1 MASYTDRAA
10 ELLRLDRRSSDFRSK
25 LDSYLGKVGIK
36 TLDSDNDIRKIQGWI
51 QDNPLPG
58 VVTRPVEPTPTP
70 EVITDPSTNPDV
82 NTDSRYQDL
91 LDQLKV
97 NSAQYAKDLQ
107 ASRDAA
113 AADLQKVQDANKSFL
128 DQMRIDNNTRFDA
141 QTAAMTAASEA
152 ARERETGFQN
162 QLTAMNQQRMQAEQ
176 DFQRQYQTQQQEF
189 ETAQRTSTSNMAR
202 GGQQTDYRLGPAA
215 NAMRGGTAGFQRRPK
230 STMPVI
236 GAAGFSAPVAGKGSA
251 KTLNV

>member
-10 ELLRLDRRSSDFRSK
+10 SLLGLDRGSSDFRSQ
-25 LDSYLGKVGIK
+25 LDSYLGKIGIR
-36 TLDSDNDIRKIQGWI
+36 TLDSDNDIRKIEGYLK
-51 QDNPLPG
+51 DNPL
-58 VVTRPVEPTPTP
+58 TP
-70 EVITDPSTNPDV
+70 ETGLDDPSTNPDV

-97 NSAQYAKDLQ
+97 DREQYAKDLQ

-128 DQMRIDNNTRFDA
+128 DQMRIDNQTRFDA
-141 QTAAMTAASEA
+141 QTEAMTAAADA

-162 QLTAMNQQRMQAEQ
+162 QLTAMNQQRIQAEQ

-189 ETAQRTSTSNMAR
+189 ETAQRTSASNMAR

-230 STMPVI
+230 STMPLI
-236 GAAGFSAPVAGKGSA
+236 AATGFSAPVPGKGSA

>member
-10 ELLRLDRRSSDFRSK
+10 SLLGLDRGSSDFRSQ
-25 LDSYLGKVGIK
+25 LNSYLGKVGIR
-36 TLDSDNDIRKIQGWI
+36 TLDSDNDIRKIENYLK
-51 QDNPLPG
+51 DNPL
-58 VVTRPVEPTPTP
+58 TP
-70 EVITDPSTNPDV
+70 EPGLTDPSTNPEV
-82 NTDSRYQDL
+82 NTDSGYQDL
-91 LDQLKV
+91 LDRLEIQKKEFADQLA
-97 NSAQYAKDLQ
+97 AQT
-107 ASRDAA
+107 ASSKAE
-113 AADLQKVQDANKSFL
+113 ADRIAGENRSFL
-128 DQMRIDNNTRFDA
+128 ERMQIENQTRFDA
-141 QTAAMTAASEA
+141 QTEAMTAAADA

-162 QLTAMNQQRMQAEQ
+162 QLTAMNQQRIQAEQ

>member
-1 MASYTDRAA
+1 MDRYTQRAA
-10 ELLRLDRRSSDFRSK
+10 EMLRLDSNSSDFRSQ
-25 LDSYLGKVGIK
+25 LDSYLGKVGIRS
-36 TLDSDNDIRKIQGWI
+36 LDSDNDIRKINDWI

-58 VVTRPVEPTPTP
+58 MVTQPVEPTPTP
-70 EVITDPSTNPDV
+70 TDPSTNPDV

-97 NSAQYAKDLQ
+97 DREQYAKDLQ

-128 DQMRIDNNTRFDA
+128 DQMRIDNKTRFDA